1 MFFLRKKLLLLLF
14 MLTLLISDKVSMFK
28 VDGMMCLSGCVV
40 KVNSIANSI
49 DGVKRA
55 SVDFKKG
62 ILTVKYDSLMVSED
76 FIMNELSQK
85 TTYVVKIA
93 EKDFGKKM
101 FDWLKIF

>member
-1 MFFLRKKLLLLLF
+1 MFFLRRKLLFLLF

-76 FIMNELSQK
+76 FIINELSQK

>member
-1 MFFLRKKLLLLLF
+1 MFFLRKKLLFLSFLV
-14 MLTLLISDKVSMFK
+14 TLLISDKISIFK

-40 KVNSIANSI
+40 KVNSITNSI

-55 SVDFKKG
+55 NVDFKKG
-62 ILTVKYDSLMVSED
+62 ILTVRYDSLMVSED

-85 TTYVVKIA
+85 TTYVIKKA
-93 EKDFGKKM
+93 EKDFGRKI

>member
-1 MFFLRKKLLLLLF
+1 MFFLRKKLLFLLF

-76 FIMNELSQK
+76 FIMNELTQK
-85 TTYVVKIA
+85 TTYVIKIA
-93 EKDFGKKM
+93 ENDFGKKM